1 MNLSTGKLYQ
11 YLRKNG
17 RIDFL
22 NEADSTDDG
31 NGGGERFLD
40 WLIQSEPGSTL
51 GKMIIQGEQV
61 YYAEEY
67 RKLLNQAQVA
77 HDGFLIINTPD
88 DIKKF

>member
-31 NGGGERFLD
+31 DGGGERFLD
-40 WLIQSEPGSTL
+40 WLI
-51 GKMIIQGEQV
+51 
-61 YYAEEY
+61 
-67 RKLLNQAQVA
+67 
-77 HDGFLIINTPD
+77 
-88 DIKKF
+88 

>member
-22 NEADSTDDG
+22 NEADSTDDNG
-31 NGGGERFLD
+31 GGGERFLD

-67 RKLLNQAQVA
+67 RKLLSQA
-77 HDGFLIINTPD
+77 
-88 DIKKF
+88 